1 MPRPNKRAVVLL
13 SGGLD
18 SCVTGTIAKCEGY
31 ALYALTV
38 DYGQRH
44 AKELEAAEAVARSLR
59 VQEHKT
65 INVDLTAFGGSA
77 LTDPDIQVPD
87 ADAEGS
93 GEGIPP
99 TYVPARNTIFI
110 SLGLAYAEI
119 TEAQALFI
127 GANAVDYSGYPDCR
141 PEYIEAMNKVAQL
154 ATKQAIE
161 GKGVKLHAPLLE
173 WSKARIIQE
182 GVNLRAPLKKSW
194 SCYKGGEKACGRC
207 ESCTLRLKGF
217 TEAGMEDPIE
227 YEA

>member
-44 AKELEAAEAVARSLR
+44 AKELEAAEAVAKSLR

-65 INVDLTAFGGSA
+65 VKVDLGAFGGSA
-77 LTDPDIQVPD
+77 LTDPDIEVPD
-87 ADAEGS
+87 AEQGEG
-93 GEGIPP
+93 GIPP
-99 TYVPARNTIFI
+99 TYVPARNTILI
-110 SLGLAYAEI
+110 ALGLAYAEVS
-119 TEAQALFI
+119 EAQAVFI

-141 PEYIEAMNKVAQL
+141 PAYIEAMNQVAQL
-154 ATKQAIE
+154 ATKQAVE

-182 GVNLRAPLKKSW
+182 GINLRAPLKKSW

-207 ESCTLRLKGF
+207 DSCTLRLKGF
-217 TEAGMEDPIE
+217 RDAGLEDPIE
-227 YEA
+227 YES